1 MVMEDDLYLGARE
14 RRGEI
19 EKERE
24 EREGGVSRTV
34 TNFYYSRN

>member
-1 MVMEDDLYLGARE
+1 MVVEDDLYLGARE

-24 EREGGVSRTV
+24 EREGGGGV
-34 TNFYYSRN
+34 TNSHKLLLL